1 MPSRKDAQIR
11 FSLAN
16 GKVVVARIVEVIGA
30 QGPGEALE
38 PQLSPALVLTLP
50 ALCLH
55 AVPKRCLLCAQIPKL
70 YTVLVSKGCLCE
82 YTHYLVGE

>member
-38 PQLSPALVLTLP
+38 PQLSPALVLTACSVP
-50 ALCLH
+50 A
-55 AVPKRCLLCAQIPKL
+55 RGAQAMP
-70 YTVLVSKGCLCE
+70 LVCSD
-82 YTHYLVGE
+82 T